1 MRIVII
7 GAGAMGSI
15 YGGHLSKHN
24 EVYLVDNNQEIV
36 DKINKDGL
44 KLQENGSDV
53 VYRPKAVVST
63 EGIGK
68 VDLLILFVKSLYSRA
83 ALQNNK
89 GIIDNNTYVMT
100 LQNGSGHEDIL
111 SEVVPVERIIIGTT
125 EDNGAIFELGYV
137 RHGGTGRTNIGMLTE
152 DKNNMLDTLKK
163 SFDACGFDTL
173 VHENI
178 QKLIWDKL
186 FTNVSLSAVT
196 GVLQVKMGF
205 IAENPSAWNLAKQLV
220 KEAIAVS
227 KAMGLAFDED
237 TVLAKVK
244 KTSEGSPD
252 GYTSIYTDLNNGRL
266 TEVDTISGSV
276 VRSAKK
282 YGVEVPSHEF
292 IVNMVHAMEKRNNKK
307 S

>member
-1 MRIVII
+1 MKIAII

-15 YGGHLSKHN
+15 YGSYLSKHN
-24 EVYLVDNNQEIV
+24 EVYLVDNNGEVV
-36 DKINKDGL
+36 DTINRDGL
-44 KLQENGSDV
+44 KLQENGLDM
-53 VYRPKAVVST
+53 VYSPKAVTST
-63 EGIGK
+63 DRIGK
-68 VDLLILFVKSLYSRA
+68 VDLIILFVKSLYSRA
-83 ALQNNK
+83 ALQENK
-89 GIIDNNTYVMT
+89 GIIDSNTYVMT

-125 EDNGAIFELGYV
+125 EDNGAIIKLGYV
-137 RHGGTGRTNIGMLTE
+137 RHGGSGRTNIGMLVE
-152 DKNNMLDTLKK
+152 DKEGMLNTLKK
-163 SFDACGFDTL
+163 CFDACGFDTI
-173 VHENI
+173 VHDNI

-205 IAENPSAWNLAKQLV
+205 ISENNSAWNLTKQLV

-227 KAMGLAFDED
+227 NVMGLVFDEE
-237 TVLAKVK
+237 TILAKVK

-252 GYTSIYTDLNNGRL
+252 GCTSIYTDLNNGRL

-282 YGVEVPSHEF
+282 YGVKVPSHEF
-292 IVNMVHAMEKRNNKK
+292 IVNMVHAMEQRNN
-307 S
+307 